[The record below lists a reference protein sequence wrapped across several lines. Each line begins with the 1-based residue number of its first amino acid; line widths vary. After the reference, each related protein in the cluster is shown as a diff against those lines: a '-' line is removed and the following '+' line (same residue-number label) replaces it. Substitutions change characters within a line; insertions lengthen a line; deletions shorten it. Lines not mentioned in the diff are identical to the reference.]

1 MNLPD
6 PTGAPMNPPELPRDS
21 VPEPD
26 PAADAQRRAAQ
37 AEQQKSSTLN
47 VALFFTQWVCA
58 FGAGY
63 WSVASCASVAD
74 GLPVLAGFGLIAVIV
89 AGQSAAM
96 ALSWLWLIFNIPR
109 LWRWLKAAPGTPMA
123 ENRSDRAFEIV
134 ASVVAVALA
143 LLGAGVMGIAIA
155 ALVPSCRGPGIVL
168 LLPIAAAL
176 VSIPTPRL
184 LRSGAIS
191 GAS

>member
-1 MNLPD
+1 
-6 PTGAPMNPPELPRDS
+6 MNPPELPRDT
-21 VPEPD
+21 VPKPD

-63 WSVASCASVAD
+63 WAVASCASVED
-74 GLPVLAGFGLIAVIV
+74 GLPLLAGFGLIAVIV

-109 LWRWLKAAPGTPMA
+109 FWRWLKAPPGTPMA
-123 ENRSDRAFEIV
+123 ENRSDRAFDIV

-143 LLGAGVMGIAIA
+143 LLGAGVMGIVIA
-155 ALVPSCRGPGIVL
+155 ALVPNCRGPGVVL
-168 LLPIAAAL
+168 LLLIAAAL

-184 LRSGAIS
+184 LQSGAIRYV
-191 GAS
+191 G